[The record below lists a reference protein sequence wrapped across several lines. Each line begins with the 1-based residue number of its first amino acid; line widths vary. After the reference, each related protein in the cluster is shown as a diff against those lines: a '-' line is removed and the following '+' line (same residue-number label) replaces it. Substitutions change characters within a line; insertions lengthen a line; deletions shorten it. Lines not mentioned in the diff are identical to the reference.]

1 MKNNIKIL
9 TFCLITLILNS
20 CIEQNPNLN
29 KSGEDELKSLE
40 VEQVLDKELI
50 HFNDIIYVPIYSNI
64 YIDRTNSEHLLSAT
78 LSIRNTSINDT
89 LYISKI
95 DYYNTD
101 GNLVKRYID
110 KSISLN
116 PLGTV
121 NYFIEREDKS
131 GGSGANF
138 IVELNAENS
147 NIRPLIQAIMI
158 GNFNNKIFAF
168 SSDGYSIKTK
178 KPAGNNAYKK

>member
-9 TFCLITLILNS
+9 TFCLTTLLLNS

-29 KSGEDELKSLE
+29 KSGEDALKSLE
-40 VEQVLDKELI
+40 VEQILDKELI
-50 HFNDIIYVPIYSNI
+50 HFNDIIYVPIYSDI
-64 YIDRTNSEHLLSAT
+64 YIDQTNPEHLLSAT
-78 LSIRNTSINDT
+78 LSIRNTSLNDT

-95 DYYNTD
+95 DYYDTA
-101 GNLVKRYID
+101 GSLVKRYID

-116 PLGTV
+116 PMGTV
-121 NYFIEREDKS
+121 NYVIEKEDKS

-147 NIRPLIQAIMI
+147 NIKPLIQAIMI
-158 GNFNNKIFAF
+158 GHLSNKSFAF
-168 SSDGYSIKTK
+168 STDGYSIKTK
-178 KPAGNNAYKK
+178 NPAGNTVYN